1 MKKVVTLVLSLMM
14 VLSLAACGDS
24 KSKSADK
31 DVPVTE
37 SKTNEPEGELDGSV
51 EPSEDVEPSDSMDVD
66 GEGDASGTNEGLA
79 EFLRTLSLVE
89 PTDAIVGT
97 GWEFS
102 GGTVN
107 GVEMEAEDASQALE
121 AYGGTLN
128 VVFDDAENISMVQ
141 GAGTLAGTYG
151 VGEDG
156 YMMPIVFDN
165 NGSELK
171 YVGLFAD
178 VDGTVVL
185 MLLSDETGQNAIYF
199 TQITEG

>member
-1 MKKVVTLVLSLMM
+1 MKKFVALVLSLMM

-24 KSKSADK
+24 KSESADK
-31 DVPVTE
+31 NVPVTE
-37 SKTNEPEGELDGSV
+37 NNNEPEVELSGSV
-51 EPSEDVEPSDSMDVD
+51 ESDEDVESSEPVDMDEAD
-66 GEGDASGTNEGLA
+66 DASGTNDGLS
-79 EFLRTLSLVE
+79 ELLSTLSLVA
-89 PTDAIVGT
+89 PSDAIVGT

-102 GGTVN
+102 GGMVN
-107 GVEMEAEDASQALE
+107 GVDLNAEEAAQSLE
-121 AYGGTLN
+121 AYGGTMN

-151 VGEDG
+151 VGDDG

-178 VDGTVVL
+178 IDGTLVL
-185 MLLSDETGQNAIYF
+185 MLLSDETGQNAVYF

>member
-1 MKKVVTLVLSLMM
+1 MKKFVTLGLSLMM

-24 KSKSADK
+24 KSESADK

-37 SKTNEPEGELDGSV
+37 SKTNEPEGELSGSVDTEDSV
-51 EPSEDVEPSDSMDVD
+51 EPSEAMDTEG
-66 GEGDASGTNEGLA
+66 GEDASGTNDGLA
-79 EFLRTLSLVE
+79 ELLSSLSLVA
-89 PTDAIVGT
+89 PSDAIVGT

-102 GGTVN
+102 GGMVN
-107 GVEMEAEDASQALE
+107 GVDLEAEEAAQSLE

-128 VVFDDAENISMVQ
+128 VIFDDAENISMVQ
-141 GAGTLAGTYG
+141 GAATLTGTYG
-151 VGEDG
+151 LGEDG

-171 YVGLFAD
+171 YIGLFAD
-178 VDGTVVL
+178 IDGTLVL
-185 MLLSDETGQNAIYF
+185 MLLSDETGQNAVYF